1 MGFSKKTEGMIVESE
16 AKKRILLAG
25 ITLRASL
32 KPIFTKQQTEED
44 DENSRNTTPTYE
56 ESRTS
61 SIFRCPPAPR
71 KRKAKPICY
80 YGGVR
85 EYFATPPDLES
96 VFIRR
101 AEKA

>member
-1 MGFSKKTEGMIVESE
+1 MGFSKKTEGVIVESE
-16 AKKRILLAG
+16 AKKRMVLAG
-25 ITLRASL
+25 ITLCSSL
-32 KPIFTKQQTEED
+32 KPIFTKHEED
-44 DENSRNTTPTYE
+44 EESSRSTTPTSE

-61 SIFRCPPAPR
+61 SRFRCPPAPR
-71 KRKAKPICY
+71 KRKSKPLCY

-85 EYFATPPDLES
+85 EYFSTPPDLES